1 MVHFEATY
9 DRYRPLVIDR
19 WREDG
24 SPGSGLWFDLAPHL
38 VEQAL
43 HPFGAPR
50 AVTAEMAALRYG
62 GRADAWA
69 LVTLRYPDK
78 RVVLHVSLLAIGAA
92 PRFRIHG
99 TEGSLI
105 KQAIDPQEA
114 QIVAGLRPGDA
125 GYGLDPD
132 PLGDNRQRRQPQR
145 KPGAARLPAGV
156 LWQHRRCLYPWQSRA
171 GHGR

>member
-9 DRYRPLVIDR
+9 DRYRPHVIDR

-24 SPGSGLWFDLAPHL
+24 SPGSGLWVDLAPHL
-38 VEQAL
+38 VDQAL

-62 GRADAWA
+62 GRVDAWA

-92 PRFRIHG
+92 PRHAVVFG
-99 TEGSLI
+99 
-105 KQAIDPQEA
+105 PQHLEPIRA
-114 QIVAGLRPGDA
+114 MLRF
-125 GYGLDPD
+125 
-132 PLGDNRQRRQPQR
+132 QPANML
-145 KPGAARLPAGV
+145 AASVHL
-156 LWQHRRCLYPWQSRA
+156 
-171 GHGR
+171 